1 MDPDSAAGG
10 SGKVNRPMQKPFE
23 GFLLASD
30 LDGTLLN
37 DQGLISQKNIDAV
50 QEFVEGGGLFTIA
63 TGRTVTSA
71 QQYVEQLAVNAP
83 VIVTNGSLM
92 YDYRTHTIP
101 WDAPLPEE
109 ARGLVRA
116 VLDHMP
122 HVGVEIS
129 SGRDLYVLQANAT
142 TYEHLKY
149 ENIEAVFCKM
159 EELPQVWHK
168 VLYELP
174 PERLQ
179 EIIDFC
185 ETIPYQEVQYMR
197 SAKIFYEMVPREAD
211 KGVALHALAAKLG
224 IPLDKTVA
232 IGDYYNDLGFIKAGG
247 IGITPQNA
255 PDEIKKLADVVVCSN
270 NEGAIA
276 GAVSYLRGL
285 CSQSA

>member
-92 YDYRTHTIP
+92 YDYRTNTIP

-247 IGITPQNA
+247 IGITP
-255 PDEIKKLADVVVCSN
+255 
-270 NEGAIA
+270 
-276 GAVSYLRGL
+276 
-285 CSQSA
+285 SQSA